1 MLMALL
7 LPAISMAT
15 MGSALVRLQSQR
27 ERVEAHCDEVW
38 EALALRFGLGFNH
51 GYILEHHAVEREF
64 AGKCDGFQLRL
75 EALSDFP
82 GHGSLTR
89 ATVHLGWAQM
99 PALDV
104 HTNQPYALMSVDSVL
119 ERIVTGDSLFDR
131 CFEVRGADPIAVS
144 EILGPRARQALL
156 ALNEVAPTARL
167 RDGVLE
173 WLEPGHVMEVDRL
186 ETILRRMLGAA
197 TALRMTRR
205 ALSLECGAALGG
217 EQALP

>member
-27 ERVEAHCDEVW
+27 ERDEAHCDEVW

-82 GHGSLTR
+82 VHGRLTR
-89 ATVHLGWAQM
+89 ATVHLGWDQM
-99 PALDV
+99 PALSV
-104 HTNQPYALMSVDSVL
+104 HTNQPYALMEVDPVL
-119 ERIVTGDSLFDR
+119 GCVVTGDQVFDR
-131 CFEVRGADPIAVS
+131 CFEVRGADPVAVNQ
-144 EILGPRARQALL
+144 ILGPRARQALL

-167 RDGVLE
+167 HHGVLE
-173 WLEPGHVMEVDRL
+173 WLEPGHVMEADRL
-186 ETILRRMLGAA
+186 EAILRCMLSAA

-205 ALSLECGAALGG
+205 ALSLEGDPELSGAETSA
-217 EQALP
+217 